1 MALGKTVTAAV
12 AAAVTAAAV
21 LLPAP
26 AAALAPPA
34 LPALPAGTADGTPA
48 RLASTLSL
56 DATQVAVDSA
66 SVSDADP
73 AGGGVDPAGGGV
85 APPAGRNLTAGTDPA
100 ATGAVAVTAVGVR
113 SEQGGDL
120 VFALFRGAEGWPK
133 VERAPVR
140 QSVAAAAE
148 SVAVVFAG
156 VPSDTSYAVLVLHD
170 RNGNG
175 KLDMRV
181 FPFPKPKEGA
191 GVSHNHTR
199 MGPPRYEAAR
209 FAVADTLQ
217 ALRVVLR
224 Y

>member
-1 MALGKTVTAAV
+1 MRTRPRVS
-12 AAAVTAAAV
+12 
-21 LLPAP
+21 
-26 AAALAPPA
+26 AAALALAAALAGAAAGPGGTAPANESASAEAAAETTSGTSARA
-34 LPALPAGTADGTPA
+34 LPAQLADTARIAADTAAAGAVRDDD
-48 RLASTLSL
+48 
-56 DATQVAVDSA
+56 DAT
-66 SVSDADP
+66 
-73 AGGGVDPAGGGV
+73 GVE
-85 APPAGRNLTAGTDPA
+85 

-113 SEQGGDL
+113 AEQGGDL
-120 VFALFRGAEGWPK
+120 VFALFRGAAGWPK
-133 VERAPVR
+133 VERAPLR
-140 QSVAAAAE
+140 RSAPAASE

-191 GVSHNHTR
+191 GVSRNRTR

-209 FAVADTLQ
+209 FAVGDTLQ
-217 ALRVVLR
+217 SLRVVLR

>member
-1 MALGKTVTAAV
+1 MSRGRTVAIAV
-12 AAAVTAAAV
+12 AIAVAV
-21 LLPAP
+21 AFPPVLA
-26 AAALAPPA
+26 APPA
-34 LPALPAGTADGTPA
+34 LPAGTSEGTPDGAISTQPVDTETITVDTSPAPGGAPAG
-48 RLASTLSL
+48 SM
-56 DATQVAVDSA
+56 
-66 SVSDADP
+66 DP
-73 AGGGVDPAGGGV
+73 AGV
-85 APPAGRNLTAGTDPA
+85 AGTDSIGPAAGATSA

-113 SEQGGDL
+113 AERGGDL
-120 VFALFRGAEGWPK
+120 VFALFRGEDGWPK
-133 VERAPVR
+133 VERAPAR
-140 QSVAAAAE
+140 QVVPAAAE

-156 VPSDTSYAVLVLHD
+156 VPCDTSYAVLVLHD

>member
-1 MALGKTVTAAV
+1 MPLGKTVTAAV
-12 AAAVTAAAV
+12 AATVTAAAV

-26 AAALAPPA
+26 AATLAPPA
-34 LPALPAGTADGTPA
+34 LPVGTADGTPA

-56 DATQVAVDSA
+56 DATQVAVDTA

-73 AGGGVDPAGGGV
+73 AGGGVDPA
-85 APPAGRNLTAGTDPA
+85 AGRDLTAGTDPA

-133 VERAPVR
+133 VERASVR
-140 QSVAAAAE
+140 RSVPAAAE

-156 VPSDTSYAVLVLHD
+156 VPSDTSYAVIVLHD